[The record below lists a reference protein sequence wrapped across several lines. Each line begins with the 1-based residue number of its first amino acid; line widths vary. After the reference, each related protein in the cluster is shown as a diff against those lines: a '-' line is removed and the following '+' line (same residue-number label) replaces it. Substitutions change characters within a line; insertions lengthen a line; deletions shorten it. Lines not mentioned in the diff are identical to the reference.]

1 MQKKYSFKEF
11 LDLKENNIQA
21 VELLWQGMGIH
32 AFVSENKGIITLS
45 KILVPKESR
54 DQGFGTKA
62 MQILVD
68 YADETGQTIVLT
80 PSADFG
86 GNKNRLVDFYKRFG
100 FVQNKGRSKDFG
112 ITQTMYRLPVNFKL
126 K

>member
-1 MQKKYSFKEF
+1 MQKKHSFKEF
-11 LDLKENNIQA
+11 LDLKENSIQA
-21 VELLWQGMGIH
+21 VDSLWQGMGIH

-54 DQGFGTKA
+54 NQGFGTKA

-86 GNKNRLVDFYKRFG
+86 GNKNRLVDFYKRLG
-100 FVQNKGRSKDFG
+100 LKIS
-112 ITQTMYRLPVNFKL
+112 RLHKQCIVCQLILN
-126 K
+126 